1 MGRLEGGPLGVGL
14 LHPVLA
20 ETALPRGQCRQNAL
34 RRVGLGD
41 GHELYAAGVAAASPS
56 GRRDTLTHS
65 RQSGGNIMSGGGGFQ
80 AGLGHGSVGGSDHE
94 ASSDRPSTQRAP
106 RRGAAVAV
114 AGPRHRCRAPR
125 RPRPGGRAPAA
136 RERGHLASL
145 RCRRARRAR
154 ARRLARLCR
163 ARGLVLLVA
172 GDARLAAAVGAGG
185 IHLREREIRRASDW
199 RRRRPTWLI
208 TVAAHSRASLVAA
221 HRAGADAALLAPVF
235 ATASHPG
242 APTLGPV
249 RFAALAC
256 ASPLP
261 VIALGGID
269 ARTAPRLKA
278 SGAAGL
284 AAISGLAGGAALS
297 SCATRNARGRS

>member
-1 MGRLEGGPLGVGL
+1 MRL
-14 LHPVLA
+14 A
-20 ETALPRGQCRQNAL
+20 AIARQLNA
-34 RRVGLGD
+34 
-41 GHELYAAGVAAASPS
+41 
-56 GRRDTLTHS
+56 
-65 RQSGGNIMSGGGGFQ
+65 
-80 AGLGHGSVGGSDHE
+80 
-94 ASSDRPSTQRAP
+94 
-106 RRGAAVAV
+106 RRGAA
-114 AGPRHRCRAPR
+114 R
-125 RPRPGGRAPAA
+125 RLPSLVLVTDAERLVDPVPAA
-136 RERGHLASL
+136 GRLPRGSAVILRHYGAAERAAL
-145 RCRRARRAR
+145 